1 MARDIVH
8 GQQASRTVINI
19 SHRGAS
25 GLAPE
30 HTFAAYD
37 LAMETGVDY
46 IEQDLQMT
54 RDGVLVAMHDD
65 TLDRTTRG
73 PGATGPVRNKTLA
86 EIKEFDAGQWFNEAR
101 PERANPDFAGLRVP
115 TLEEIFQRYGQAAN
129 YYIETKNPEADPGME
144 EELLRLIEEYGLTA
158 GAETRRQVLIQSFSQ
173 ASLLK
178 IHGINPRLPLIQ
190 LCSWQLSSREIQIA
204 MDTISP
210 YAVGIG
216 PWKGSVDAALVGAA
230 HRAGI
235 DVHPYTV
242 DDRDEME
249 HLISIGV
256 DGMFTNFPGVLNAIR
271 RSAPVLRAD

>member
-1 MARDIVH
+1 MATPIAQV
-8 GQQASRTVINI
+8 QQAARSVVNI

-37 LAMETGVDY
+37 LAMATGVDY

-65 TLDRTTRG
+65 SLDRTVRG
-73 PGATGPVRNKTLA
+73 PGATGYVRNKTLA
-86 EIKEFDAGQWFNEAR
+86 EVKQFDAGQWFNEAN
-101 PERANPDFAGLRVP
+101 PERANPEFTGLRVP
-115 TLEEIFQRYGQAAN
+115 TLEEIFQRYGQTAN

-144 EELLRLIEEYGLTA
+144 EELLRLIDAYGLTT
-158 GAETRRQVLIQSFSQ
+158 GAESRRQVLIQSFSP

-178 IHGINPRLPLIQ
+178 IHAMNPRLPLIQ
-190 LCSWQLSSREIQIA
+190 LCSWQLSSRDMQIA
-204 MDTISP
+204 VDAVSS

-216 PWKGSVDAALVGAA
+216 PWKGSVDAALVEAA

-249 HLISIGV
+249 QLISIGV
-256 DGMFTNFPGVLNAIR
+256 DGMFTNFPAVLNAVR
-271 RSAPVLRAD
+271 ASAPAVLVD